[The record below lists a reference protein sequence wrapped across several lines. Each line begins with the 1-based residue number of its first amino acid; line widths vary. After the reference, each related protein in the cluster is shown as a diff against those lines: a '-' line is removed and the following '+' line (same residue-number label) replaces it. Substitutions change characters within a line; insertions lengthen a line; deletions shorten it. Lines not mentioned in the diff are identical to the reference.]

1 MQNMDSDGGNISHV
15 LSKKSLFS
23 QLHLPGNIAFEAFSC
38 ISKIT
43 GALFSWLSH
52 GQKRE
57 ISSYQCCSLSSDSS
71 SSLKNVRSYTNFSVF
86 HFNYG
91 SKDIIGNMSKSAI
104 QHFVNE
110 AERLHSCSVL
120 SLAFALIP
128 SFHKMPMTNGLAM
141 PLGIDDVQHSE
152 NIEHRRNCC
161 HVGPFQNLERT
172 RQTVEPRTGIE
183 FPMSLKKNASGLTS
197 EVCIASSLESL
208 IIEILGFLQKMI
220 CFLDLSTHSKVLV
233 AMGSRTMKIIRIKS
247 LKIYAFGFYVHPSS
261 VCQKL
266 GPKYASLPACELDN
280 CDDLYKDLLREDV
293 VMSVRLV
300 VNYNGLK
307 INTVR
312 DVFEKSLRA
321 RLLKANPKT
330 TFDCLN
336 DFGSFFTQD
345 IPIPA
350 GTIIDFRRTSDGQ
363 LITEI
368 GGNMIGSVR
377 SKDLCRAFFGMYIG
391 DVPVSEQTKE
401 EIGRNVVGII
411 KRC

>member
-1 MQNMDSDGGNISHV
+1 MQNMDSNGGNELPKRSF
-15 LSKKSLFS
+15 LTNGLFS
-23 QLHLPGNIAFEAFSC
+23 QLHIPESFAFEAFSC
-38 ISKIT
+38 ISKFT
-43 GALFSWLSH
+43 GALLCWFSNGNNL
-52 GQKRE
+52 QKRE
-57 ISSYQCCSLSSDSS
+57 ISNYQWSLSSDA
-71 SSLKNVRSYTNFSVF
+71 KSYPNISVF
-86 HFNYG
+86 HLHYG
-91 SKDIIGNMSKSAI
+91 TRYLIPGFFGNISKSNI

-120 SLAFALIP
+120 SLAVSLIP
-128 SFHKMPMTNGLAM
+128 SLQNMAVNGLAL
-141 PLGIDDVQHSE
+141 PRGSNDVKLQE
-152 NIEHRRNCC
+152 NIDQRTCLVRREEYSGLSF
-161 HVGPFQNLERT
+161 HKLDWK

-183 FPMSLKKNASGLTS
+183 FPMLKKNASGFTS
-197 EVCIASSLESL
+197 EV
-208 IIEILGFLQKMI
+208 
-220 CFLDLSTHSKVLV
+220 LV
-233 AMGSRTMKIIRIKS
+233 ATGSRTIQFIRIKS
-247 LKIYAFGFYVHPSS
+247 LKVYAFGFYVHPSS

-266 GPKYASLPACELDN
+266 GPKYASIPDSKLDK
-280 CDDLYKDLLREDV
+280 CDDLCKDLLREDI

-312 DVFEKSLRA
+312 DAFEKSLRA
-321 RLLKANPKT
+321 RLVKANPKT
-330 TFDCLN
+330 NFHCLN

-350 GTIIDFRRTSDGQ
+350 GTVIDFRQTADGQ

-368 GGNMIGSVR
+368 GGNLIGAVR

-411 KRC
+411 KTC